1 MRYVIIRDDD
11 TNALTPVACLE
22 RLYRPFLERGLP
34 VNLATIPEVA
44 LGTTL
49 PDGKPE
55 GFLAYRNGTTSPT
68 VSIGASTKLVSYLRE
83 NQGYEI
89 VQHGLHHGYLEL
101 ERVSGGAVG
110 DRLEQGTKALM
121 DAGFPQ
127 PKTFVAPYD
136 KFSRS
141 ALQETARRFRVIST
155 GWYERRRLP
164 YTWWPRYTWKK
175 IRSEPHWRIG
185 QTLLLSHP
193 GCLLSCF
200 RPYEKML
207 GTIRQ
212 EINQRQLTVLVT
224 HWWEYFRVQKAD
236 EAFIGVLHET
246 AKYLASER
254 NLKVI
259 RFSELVDGTAP
270 LN

>member
-22 RLYRPFLERGLP
+22 RLYRPFLDRGLP

-49 PDGKPE
+49 PDGKQE

-68 VSIGASTKLVSYLRE
+68 MPISANTRLVSYLRE
-83 NQGYEI
+83 NAGYEI
-89 VQHGLHHGYLEL
+89 VQHGLNHDYLEF
-101 ERVSGGAVG
+101 ERVKNGAVG
-110 DRLEQGTKALM
+110 DWLEKGTKALM
-121 DAGFPQ
+121 DAGFEKPT
-127 PKTFVAPYD
+127 TFVAPYD

-141 ALQETARRFRVIST
+141 ALQETARRFGVIST
-155 GWYERRRLP
+155 GWYETRRLP
-164 YTWWPRYTWKK
+164 YTWWPRYAWKK
-175 IRSEPHWRIG
+175 FRAEPHWQIG
-185 QTLLLSHP
+185 RTLLLSHP

-207 GTIRQ
+207 ETIRR
-212 EINQRQLTVLVT
+212 EVEQRRLTVLVT
-224 HWWEYFRVQKAD
+224 HWWEYFREQRAD
-236 EAFIGVLHET
+236 ESFIAVLHET
-246 AKYLASER
+246 ADYLASQR
-254 NLKVI
+254 DIKVI
-259 RFSELVDGTAP
+259 SFSELAKNNIP